1 MVGIFPDRPAPIRLA
16 GAVLVERRMFVE
28 GDEGLEP
35 AMLWLTETGMPMAYK
50 SWTKVFERAS
60 ERCERAGLKV
70 YATPK
75 MLRHSMALRV
85 LVSLH
90 HALDRRL
97 GLTAAQRRDYED
109 AYGTVWTMVKDLLGH
124 RSEVTT
130 REIYLEPVRGLQ
142 IESLLPRQEM
152 PSKAVPTP
160 LLRLSCHTP
169 T

>member
-1 MVGIFPDRPAPIRLA
+1 MPRSGLQA
-16 GAVLVERRMFVE
+16 GEPRRH
-28 GDEGLEP
+28 
-35 AMLWLTETGMPMAYK
+35 
-50 SWTKVFERAS
+50 ERAS

-97 GLTAAQRRDYED
+97 GLTAEQRRDYED

-142 IESLLPRQEM
+142 IESLLNDEDN
-152 PSKAVPTP
+152 PSNSELFADLARRTGLILDVA
-160 LLRLSCHTP
+160 
-169 T
+169 